1 MTQTYDKIFKKR
13 NAVTTDDLPDRRP
26 AVKTNPMN
34 IIHNLFDRFLKRAII
49 AKWNNDQ
56 SALILNLFGLPFRL
70 PAILVKITGIE
81 ALRLAQ
87 LRHRE
92 ENNIAN
98 RRQIGDAHRSRI
110 SKFREYQKT
119 RKAKR
124 VIYTC
129 ITNDYDDLYAI
140 ACPGYIDDNCD
151 YICFTDNRC
160 DISSKRIGIW
170 DIRPLVFTERD
181 NTRNNRWHKMHP
193 HTLFPENSDSI
204 YIDANINILT
214 NHLFRTI
221 SSRNS
226 PLLAPWHPVRQNIY
240 DEFTLVRNL
249 RMDNAE
255 LVDAEERLVR
265 DSGMPE
271 NYGMTEMNIIYRR
284 HNDPTIISLDEE
296 WWRMIRDYAKRDQL
310 SFTWLLW
317 KRGIA
322 VGDIAIDNARNDTVN
337 YILINHKRVFSK

>member
-1 MTQTYDKIFKKR
+1 
-13 NAVTTDDLPDRRP
+13 
-26 AVKTNPMN
+26 
-34 IIHNLFDRFLKRAII
+34 
-49 AKWNNDQ
+49 
-56 SALILNLFGLPFRL
+56 
-70 PAILVKITGIE
+70 
-81 ALRLAQ
+81 
-87 LRHRE
+87 
-92 ENNIAN
+92 
-98 RRQIGDAHRSRI
+98 
-110 SKFREYQKT
+110 
-119 RKAKR
+119 
-124 VIYTC
+124 
-129 ITNDYDDLYAI
+129 
-140 ACPGYIDDNCD
+140 
-151 YICFTDNRC
+151 
-160 DISSKRIGIW
+160 
-170 DIRPLVFTERD
+170 
-181 NTRNNRWHKMHP
+181 MHP

-284 HNDPTIISLDEE
+284 HNAPTIISLDEE